1 MRCFYVLPF
10 LLLMHAPARGQQCSV
25 STPIG
30 SRSDTIGPTLEHGD
44 KGRTDAVAHLGI
56 AGANIEKLP
65 DLHGFETGIAHI
77 RNELLVFFAPE
88 SHAIVLS
95 GTLIPVPYDTLR
107 SLAGSRA
114 HDLAPV
120 DGIRGMFVR
129 ADNRFQV
136 VYATPDG
143 KAAVAAR
150 MWGATGQDI
159 TKNQI
164 RDIPGAVPEISISG
178 PSSDANEQSGLQGL
192 SGGLIGTPSAPEV
205 IMFIDPQC
213 IYSMKAMHILQPEI
227 DAGKVRLK
235 IVPLSLLDYE
245 DNGASTVNAR
255 AMLSLPANE
264 MAHAWVNGHL
274 NPGLTAPEPDS
285 GEKLARNTAI
295 ARRIGLTG
303 TPTFVWMHRNGG
315 IGRLDGVPRDVATF
329 IRSVSQ

>member
-1 MRCFYVLPF
+1 MRSFYVLPF
-10 LLLMHAPARGQQCSV
+10 LVLMHAPARGQQCSV
-25 STPIG
+25 STPIE
-30 SRSDTIGPTLEHGD
+30 SRSDTIGPPLEHND
-44 KGRTDAVAHLGI
+44 KDRTDAVAHLGV

-65 DLHGFETGIAHI
+65 DLHGFEAGIAHT

-159 TKNQI
+159 TKDQI

-178 PSSDANEQSGLQGL
+178 PSSDTNERSGLLGL
-192 SGGLIGTPSAPEV
+192 SGGLIGTTSAPEV

-213 IYSMKAMHILQPEI
+213 IYSTKAMHILQPAI

-264 MAHAWVNGHL
+264 MAQAWVNGRL
-274 NPGLTAPEPDS
+274 NPGLAAPEPDS
-285 GEKLARNTAI
+285 GEKLARNTRI
-295 ARRIGLTG
+295 ARQIGITG
-303 TPTFVWMHRNGG
+303 TPTFVWMHRNGK
-315 IGRLDGVPRDVATF
+315 IGRLDGVPTDVATF
-329 IRSVSQ
+329 LTSVSQ

>member
-1 MRCFYVLPF
+1 MRSFYVLPF
-10 LLLMHAPARGQQCSV
+10 LLFMHVPARGQQCSV
-25 STPIG
+25 SIPIE
-30 SRSDTIGPTLEHGD
+30 SRSDTIGPPLEHND

-65 DLHGFETGIAHI
+65 DLHGFEAGIAHT

-159 TKNQI
+159 TKDQI
-164 RDIPGAVPEISISG
+164 RGIPGAVPEISISG
-178 PSSDANEQSGLQGL
+178 ASSDANEQSGLQGL
-192 SGGLIGTPSAPEV
+192 SGGLIGIPSAPEV

-213 IYSMKAMHILQPEI
+213 IYSTKAMHILQPAI

-255 AMLSLPANE
+255 AMLSLPAHE
-264 MAHAWVNGHL
+264 MAQAWVNGRL
-274 NPGLTAPEPDS
+274 NPELAAPEPDS
-285 GEKLARNTAI
+285 GEKLARNTRI
-295 ARRIGLTG
+295 ARQIGLIG

-315 IGRLDGVPRDVATF
+315 IGRIDGVPTDVATF
-329 IRSVSQ
+329 LTSVAQ

>member
-10 LLLMHAPARGQQCSV
+10 LLLMHAPAQGQQCSV
-25 STPIG
+25 STPIE
-30 SRSDTIGPTLEHGD
+30 SRSDTIGPTLEHDD
-44 KGRTDAVAHLGI
+44 KGRTDAVDHLGI

-65 DLHGFETGIAHI
+65 DLHGFETGIAHTK
-77 RNELLVFFAPE
+77 NELLVFFAPE

-114 HDLAPV
+114 HDLIPV

-129 ADNRFQV
+129 TDNRFQV

-150 MWGATGQDI
+150 MWGATGHDI
-159 TKNQI
+159 TKDQI
-164 RDIPGAVPEISISG
+164 RDIPGAVPEITIST
-178 PSSDANEQSGLQGL
+178 PSSDANEQAGLQGL
-192 SGGLIGTPSAPEV
+192 SGGLTGTPSAPEV

-213 IYSMKAMHILQPEI
+213 IYSTKAMHMLQPAI

-245 DNGASTVNAR
+245 DNGASTVNAK
-255 AMLSLPANE
+255 AMLSLPENE
-264 MAHAWVNGHL
+264 MAQAWVNGRL
-274 NPGLTAPEPDS
+274 NPGLAAPEPDS
-285 GEKLARNTAI
+285 GEKLARNTRI
-295 ARRIGLTG
+295 ARQIGLTG

-315 IGRLDGVPRDVATF
+315 IGQIDGVPTDVATF
-329 IRSVSQ
+329 LTSVSQ

>member
-1 MRCFYVLPF
+1 MRSFYVLPF
-10 LLLMHAPARGQQCSV
+10 LLFMHVPARGQQCSV
-25 STPIG
+25 SIPIE
-30 SRSDTIGPTLEHGD
+30 SRSDTIGPPLEHND

-65 DLHGFETGIAHI
+65 DLHGFEAGIAHT

-136 VYATPDG
+136 IYATPDG

-159 TKNQI
+159 TKDQI
-164 RDIPGAVPEISISG
+164 RGIPGAVPEISISG
-178 PSSDANEQSGLQGL
+178 ASSDANEQSGLQGL

-213 IYSMKAMHILQPEI
+213 VYSMKAMHILQPAV

-245 DNGASTVNAR
+245 DNGASSVNAR

-264 MAHAWVNGHL
+264 MAQAWVNGRL
-274 NPGLTAPEPDS
+274 NPGLAAPEPDS
-285 GEKLARNTAI
+285 GEKLVRNTEI
-295 ARRIGLTG
+295 ARQLGLPG
-303 TPTFVWMHRNGG
+303 TPTFVWMHRNGR
-315 IGRLDGVPRDVATF
+315 IGRIDGVPTDVATF
-329 IRSVSQ
+329 LTSVSQ

>member
-1 MRCFYVLPF
+1 MRSFYMLPF

-25 STPIG
+25 STPID
-30 SRSDTIGPTLEHGD
+30 SRSDTTGPTLEHDG
-44 KGRTDAVAHLGI
+44 KGTTDAVAHLVI

-65 DLHGFETGIAHI
+65 DLHGFETGIAHT
-77 RNELLVFFAPE
+77 RNELLVFFTPE

-120 DGIRGMFVR
+120 YGIRGMFVR

-150 MWGATGQDI
+150 MWGATGHDI
-159 TKNQI
+159 TKDQI
-164 RDIPGAVPEISISG
+164 RGIPGAVPEITIST
-178 PSSDANEQSGLQGL
+178 PSSDANKQSGLQGL
-192 SGGLIGTPSAPEV
+192 SGGLIGIPSAPEV

-213 IYSMKAMHILQPEI
+213 IYSMKAMHMLQPAI
-227 DAGKVRLK
+227 DAGQVRLK
-235 IVPLSLLDYE
+235 LVPLSLLDYE
-245 DNGASTVNAR
+245 DKGASTVNAK
-255 AMLSLPANE
+255 AMLSLPENE
-264 MAHAWVNGHL
+264 MAKAWLNDRL
-274 NPGLTAPEPDS
+274 NPRLTEPEPDS
-285 GEKLARNTAI
+285 GQKLARNTEI
-295 ARRIGLTG
+295 ARQIGLTG

-315 IGRLDGVPRDVATF
+315 IGRLDGVPTDVTTF
-329 IRSVSQ
+329 LTSVSQ